1 MTIDDLEPTGGDE
14 DRPIDL
20 SRLRLE
26 GTRHE
31 ALAARI
37 EAAAAP
43 ALARRALATGLQQ
56 TLARAAW
63 PALFAAAAAMLVA
76 VGLGRSG
83 DSDSEPSLAV
93 AGIER
98 IVPGGAT
105 ADVDWIEEQ
114 SAPTNDDLAQAI
126 GLGVTQ

>member
-1 MTIDDLEPTGGDE
+1 MTIDDLEPTGGDG

-43 ALARRALATGLQQ
+43 ALERRALAAGLQQ

-83 DSDSEPSLAV
+83 DNDTQPSLAV

-98 IVPGGAT
+98 IVPGAS
-105 ADVDWIEEQ
+105 ADVDWIEQQ
-114 SAPTNDDLAQAI
+114 SAPSNDDLAQAI
-126 GLGVTQ
+126 GLGVTR

>member
-1 MTIDDLEPTGGDE
+1 MTIDDHGPAAGNE

-20 SRLRLE
+20 GMLRLE
-26 GTRHE
+26 SARHE

-43 ALARRALATGLQQ
+43 ALARRALRAGLQQ

-76 VGLGRSG
+76 VGLGGSG
-83 DSDSEPSLAV
+83 DNDTQPSLAV

-98 IVPGGAT
+98 IVPGAT

-114 SAPTNDDLAQAI
+114 SAPTNDALAQAI

>member
-1 MTIDDLEPTGGDE
+1 MTIDDLGPAGSDE

-20 SRLRLE
+20 GRLRLE
-26 GTRHE
+26 GARYE

-43 ALARRALATGLQQ
+43 ALARRALSAGVQQ

-63 PALFAAAAAMLVA
+63 PALLAAAAALLVA
-76 VGLGRSG
+76 VGLGGSG
-83 DSDSEPSLAV
+83 DNDAQPSLAV

-98 IVPGGAT
+98 IVPGAT
-105 ADVDWIEEQ
+105 ADVGWIEEQ
-114 SAPTNDDLAQAI
+114 RAPTDDDLAQAI

>member
-1 MTIDDLEPTGGDE
+1 MTIDDLEPAGSEEGH
-14 DRPIDL
+14 PIDL
-20 SRLRLE
+20 SPLRLE
-26 GTRHE
+26 GARHE

-43 ALARRALATGLQQ
+43 ALARRALGAGLQQ

-63 PALFAAAAAMLVA
+63 PALFAAAAALLVA
-76 VGLGRSG
+76 VGLRGTADRDAQPG
-83 DSDSEPSLAV
+83 LAV

-98 IVPGGAT
+98 IVPGAT
-105 ADVDWIEEQ
+105 VDVDWIENQ
-114 SAPTNDDLAQAI
+114 SAPTNDALAQAI

>member
-26 GTRHE
+26 GARHE

-63 PALFAAAAAMLVA
+63 PALVAAAAAMLVA
-76 VGLGRSG
+76 VGLGGSG
-83 DSDSEPSLAV
+83 DDDTQPSLAV

-98 IVPGGAT
+98 IVPGAT
-105 ADVDWIEEQ
+105 ADVDWIEDQ

-126 GLGVTQ
+126 GLGVTP

>member
-1 MTIDDLEPTGGDE
+1 MTIDDLELAGGDE

-26 GTRHE
+26 GPRHE

-43 ALARRALATGLQQ
+43 ALGRRALAAGLQQ

-83 DSDSEPSLAV
+83 DNDTQPSLAV

-98 IVPGGAT
+98 IVPGAT
-105 ADVDWIEEQ
+105 ADVDWIEAQ

>member
-1 MTIDDLEPTGGDE
+1 MTIDEPGLAGSEE

-20 SRLRLE
+20 GRIGLE
-26 GTRHE
+26 AARHE

-43 ALARRALATGLQQ
+43 ALARRALSAGVQQ
-56 TLARAAW
+56 ALARAAW
-63 PALFAAAAAMLVA
+63 PALLAAAAALLVA
-76 VGLGRSG
+76 VGLRGSG
-83 DSDSEPSLAV
+83 DDDAQPSLAV

-98 IVPGGAT
+98 IVPSAT

-114 SAPTNDDLAQAI
+114 RAPTNDDLVQAI

>member
-1 MTIDDLEPTGGDE
+1 MTIDDLVPAAGDD

-26 GTRHE
+26 GARHE

-37 EAAAAP
+37 EAAASP
-43 ALARRALATGLQQ
+43 VLARRALSAGLQQ

-63 PALFAAAAAMLVA
+63 PALVAAAAAMLVA
-76 VGLGRSG
+76 VGLGGSG
-83 DSDSEPSLAV
+83 DSDTQPSLAV

-98 IVPGGAT
+98 ILPGAT
-105 ADVDWIEEQ
+105 ADIDWIEAQ

-126 GLGVTQ
+126 GLEVTQ

>member
-1 MTIDDLEPTGGDE
+1 MTIDDLDPARGDE

-20 SRLRLE
+20 GMLRLD
-26 GTRHE
+26 GARHD

-43 ALARRALATGLQQ
+43 ALARRALSTGVQQ

-63 PALFAAAAAMLVA
+63 PALFAAAAAMVVA
-76 VGLGRSG
+76 VGLGGSG
-83 DSDSEPSLAV
+83 DNDTQPGLAV

-98 IVPGGAT
+98 IVPAAT
-105 ADVDWIEEQ
+105 VDVEWIEDQ
-114 SAPTNDDLAQAI
+114 SAPTNDALAQAI

>member
-1 MTIDDLEPTGGDE
+1 MTIDDLEPAGGGE

-26 GTRHE
+26 GGRHE

-43 ALARRALATGLQQ
+43 ALARRALAAGLQQ

-63 PALFAAAAAMLVA
+63 PALFAAAAAVLLA
-76 VGLGRSG
+76 VGLGRS
-83 DSDSEPSLAV
+83 DDNASQPSLAV

-98 IVPGGAT
+98 IVPGAT
-105 ADVDWIEEQ
+105 ADMDWIEEQ

>member
-1 MTIDDLEPTGGDE
+1 MAIDDLGPAAGDE

-20 SRLRLE
+20 GRLRLE
-26 GTRHE
+26 GARHE

-43 ALARRALATGLQQ
+43 ALARRALSAGVQQ

-63 PALFAAAAAMLVA
+63 PALLAAAAALLVA
-76 VGLGRSG
+76 VGLRGSG
-83 DSDSEPSLAV
+83 DSDVQPSLAV

-98 IVPGGAT
+98 IVPGAT
-105 ADVDWIEEQ
+105 ADIDWIEEQ

-126 GLGVTQ
+126 GLGVTR

>member
-1 MTIDDLEPTGGDE
+1 MTIDDLEPAAGDE
-14 DRPIDL
+14 GRSIDL
-20 SRLRLE
+20 SPLRLE
-26 GTRHE
+26 GARHE
-31 ALAARI
+31 SLAARI

-43 ALARRALATGLQQ
+43 ALERRALTAGLQQ

-76 VGLGRSG
+76 VGLRGSG
-83 DSDSEPSLAV
+83 DTDTGPSLAV

-98 IVPGGAT
+98 IVPGAT

-126 GLGVTQ
+126 GLGVTP

>member
-1 MTIDDLEPTGGDE
+1 MTIDDLGPSGSDE

-26 GTRHE
+26 GARHE

-43 ALARRALATGLQQ
+43 ALARRALRAGLQQ

-83 DSDSEPSLAV
+83 DNATQPSLAV

-98 IVPGGAT
+98 IVPGAT

-114 SAPTNDDLAQAI
+114 SAPTNDALAQAI

>member
-1 MTIDDLEPTGGDE
+1 MTIDDLGPVGSDE

-20 SRLRLE
+20 RRLRLE
-26 GTRHE
+26 GARHE

-43 ALARRALATGLQQ
+43 ALARRALSAGVQQ

-76 VGLGRSG
+76 VGLGASG
-83 DSDSEPSLAV
+83 DSDTQPGLAV

-98 IVPGGAT
+98 IVPGAT

>member
-1 MTIDDLEPTGGDE
+1 MTIDDLGPSGSDE

-20 SRLRLE
+20 SRLRLD
-26 GTRHE
+26 GARHE

-43 ALARRALATGLQQ
+43 ALARRALRAGLQQ

-83 DSDSEPSLAV
+83 DSDAQPGLAV
-93 AGIER
+93 VGIER
-98 IVPGGAT
+98 IVPGRT

-114 SAPTNDDLAQAI
+114 SAPTNDALAQAI

>member
-1 MTIDDLEPTGGDE
+1 MTIDDLEPAGGE
-14 DRPIDL
+14 ADRPIDL

-43 ALARRALATGLQQ
+43 ALERRALAAGLQQ

-76 VGLGRSG
+76 VGLGGSADNDTQPG
-83 DSDSEPSLAV
+83 LAV

-98 IVPGGAT
+98 IVPGAT

>member
-1 MTIDDLEPTGGDE
+1 MTIDDLGPAGGDE

-26 GTRHE
+26 GARHE

-43 ALARRALATGLQQ
+43 ALARRARSAGVQQ
-56 TLARAAW
+56 MLARAAW

-76 VGLGRSG
+76 VGLRGSG
-83 DSDSEPSLAV
+83 DNDAQPGLAV

-98 IVPGGAT
+98 IVPGTT

>member
-1 MTIDDLEPTGGDE
+1 MTIDDLESAAGDE

-26 GTRHE
+26 GARHE

-43 ALARRALATGLQQ
+43 ALARRALSAGVQQ

-76 VGLGRSG
+76 VGLRGS
-83 DSDSEPSLAV
+83 SDNDTQPSLAV

-98 IVPGGAT
+98 IVPGAA
-105 ADVDWIEEQ
+105 ADVDWIEQQ

>member
-1 MTIDDLEPTGGDE
+1 MTIDDLGPAGSDE

-20 SRLRLE
+20 GRLRLE
-26 GTRHE
+26 GARHE

-43 ALARRALATGLQQ
+43 PLARRALSAGLQQ

-63 PALFAAAAAMLVA
+63 PALIAAAAALLLA
-76 VGLGRSG
+76 VGLRGSG
-83 DSDSEPSLAV
+83 DSATEPGLAV

-98 IVPGGAT
+98 IVPGAT
-105 ADVDWIEEQ
+105 ADVGWIEEQ

>member
-20 SRLRLE
+20 SPLGLE
-26 GTRHE
+26 GARHE
-31 ALAARI
+31 SLAARI

-76 VGLGRSG
+76 VGLERSG
-83 DSDSEPSLAV
+83 ENATQPSLAA

-98 IVPGGAT
+98 ILPGAT

>member
-1 MTIDDLEPTGGDE
+1 MAIDDLEPAGGDE

-26 GTRHE
+26 GARHE

-43 ALARRALATGLQQ
+43 ALAPRALGAGLQQ

-76 VGLGRSG
+76 VGLGRSD
-83 DSDSEPSLAV
+83 DSASQPSLAV

-98 IVPGGAT
+98 IVPGA
-105 ADVDWIEEQ
+105 ADVDWIEAQ

>member
-1 MTIDDLEPTGGDE
+1 MTIDELGPAAGDE

-20 SRLRLE
+20 GRLRL
-26 GTRHE
+26 GGARHE

-43 ALARRALATGLQQ
+43 ALACRALSAGVQQ

-63 PALFAAAAAMLVA
+63 PALIAAAAALLVA

-83 DSDSEPSLAV
+83 DGDVQPSLAV

-98 IVPGGAT
+98 IVPGAT

-114 SAPTNDDLAQAI
+114 RAPTDDDLVQAI

>member
-1 MTIDDLEPTGGDE
+1 MTIDDFGSAGSDE

-20 SRLRLE
+20 GRLRLK
-26 GTRHE
+26 GARHE

-43 ALARRALATGLQQ
+43 ALARRALSAGVQQ
-56 TLARAAW
+56 ALARAAW
-63 PALFAAAAAMLVA
+63 PALFAAAAAMLLA
-76 VGLGRSG
+76 VGLGSSG
-83 DSDSEPSLAV
+83 DSDAQPGLAV

-98 IVPGGAT
+98 IVPDAT
-105 ADVDWIEEQ
+105 ADVDWIEQQ
-114 SAPTNDDLAQAI
+114 STPTNDDLAQAI

>member
-1 MTIDDLEPTGGDE
+1 MMIDDLEPGGGDE

-26 GTRHE
+26 GARFE

-37 EAAAAP
+37 EEAAAP
-43 ALARRALATGLQQ
+43 ALARRELATGLQQ

-76 VGLGRSG
+76 GGLGRSG
-83 DSDSEPSLAV
+83 GSDAQPSLAV

-98 IVPGGAT
+98 IVPGAT
-105 ADVDWIEEQ
+105 ADVDWIEQQ

-126 GLGVTQ
+126 GLGVSQ

>member
-1 MTIDDLEPTGGDE
+1 MTIDELGPAGGDE

-20 SRLRLE
+20 GRLRLE
-26 GTRHE
+26 GARHE

-43 ALARRALATGLQQ
+43 ALARRALSAGVQQ

-63 PALFAAAAAMLVA
+63 PALLAAAAALLAA
-76 VGLGRSG
+76 VGLGDSG
-83 DSDSEPSLAV
+83 DDDDAQPSLAV

-98 IVPGGAT
+98 IVPGAT

-114 SAPTNDDLAQAI
+114 RAPTNDDLVQAI

>member
-1 MTIDDLEPTGGDE
+1 MTIDDLVPAAGDE

-26 GTRHE
+26 GARHE

-37 EAAAAP
+37 EAAASP
-43 ALARRALATGLQQ
+43 VLARRALSAGLQQ
-56 TLARAAW
+56 ILARAAW
-63 PALFAAAAAMLVA
+63 PALVAAAAAMLVA
-76 VGLGRSG
+76 VGLGGSG
-83 DSDSEPSLAV
+83 DSDTLPSLAV

-98 IVPGGAT
+98 ILPGAT
-105 ADVDWIEEQ
+105 ADIDWIEAQ

-126 GLGVTQ
+126 GLEVTQ

>member
-1 MTIDDLEPTGGDE
+1 MTIDDLELAGGDE

-26 GTRHE
+26 GPRHE

-43 ALARRALATGLQQ
+43 ALGRRALAAGLQQ

-63 PALFAAAAAMLVA
+63 PALFAAAAAMLIA

-83 DSDSEPSLAV
+83 DNDTQPSLAV

-98 IVPGGAT
+98 IVPGAT
-105 ADVDWIEEQ
+105 ADVDWIEAQ